1 MKKLSNKKTKHSM
14 ISNVFFMLKL
24 MFKISPWL
32 VIGEVLIHIIATLPS
47 RVVSVIGLK
56 FVIDEV
62 QNGGDTKRILIGVI
76 LILGLLIIGEV
87 ANTLFFELFVHRE
100 REKLDLG
107 IQTKLYKKAAS
118 IDIAKYDD
126 PEFYADFIL
135 SVENTSDNL
144 AYMLVTVRNY
154 VAEFISLLLMSAL
167 LLTIDP
173 VNLCMNDVKNRQS
186 YTEKATT
193 MQEFVIYQNMQV
205 K

>member
-76 LILGLLIIGEV
+76 L
-87 ANTLFFELFVHRE
+87 
-100 REKLDLG
+100 
-107 IQTKLYKKAAS
+107 
-118 IDIAKYDD
+118 
-126 PEFYADFIL
+126 
-135 SVENTSDNL
+135 
-144 AYMLVTVRNY
+144 MLVGKCLV
-154 VAEFISLLLMSAL
+154 
-167 LLTIDP
+167 
-173 VNLCMNDVKNRQS
+173 
-186 YTEKATT
+186 
-193 MQEFVIYQNMQV
+193 
-205 K
+205 